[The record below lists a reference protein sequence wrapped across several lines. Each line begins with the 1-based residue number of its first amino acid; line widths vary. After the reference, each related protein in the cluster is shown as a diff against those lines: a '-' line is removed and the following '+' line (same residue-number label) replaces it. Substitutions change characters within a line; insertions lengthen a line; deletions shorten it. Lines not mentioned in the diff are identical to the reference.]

1 MARAASFASAG
12 SVVAVP
18 TVRGHATPVSATG
31 AICAGAA
38 RSGPS
43 CGAML
48 PSARSAAAAT
58 RRPASRPP
66 TISDSSRAQTVQRLA
81 RSSGSMVA
89 VHLPARHPDCSGG
102 VTPQARES
110 TSSATVLC
118 RTPRMRGIAHP
129 RWRLTGSVRFREPG
143 GRRWSSSAGG
153 TGQMPDN
160 DQRRGVE
167 ARGADH
173 SGAARGRGVRIGRTA
188 VTGWAL
194 ASVLVVAGFGTAMG
208 ATPVAVAQ
216 PVAVADATD
225 TSRDP
230 RRGCRPRPPR
240 PAAYG
245 RSGQPVRGTAGPA
258 DDRPG
263 ALAGRHRDRCTAGRY
278 GRRHRLGPRG
288 PAAPGRVHRRTPRT
302 SAPPPPSGRRS
313 PRSGSRTSGAA
324 TGPPTATP
332 ASTARA

>member
-31 AICAGAA
+31 AICAGAV

-66 TISDSSRAQTVQRLA
+66 TISDSSRARTVQRLA
-81 RSSGSMVA
+81 RSSGSMVV
-89 VHLPARHPDCSGG
+89 VHRPARHPDCSGG

-110 TSSATVLC
+110 TSPATVLC

-153 TGQMPDN
+153 TGQMPDI

-167 ARGADH
+167 ARGADD
-173 SGAARGRGVRIGRTA
+173 SGAARGRAVRIGRTA

-216 PVAVADATD
+216 PVAVADTAD
-225 TSRDP
+225 TAGTSTGAVGLDP
-230 RRGCRPRPPR
+230 LALLPTADPVSPSAVLPDLPTIGPAPS
-240 PAAYG
+240 PAATE
-245 RSGQPVRGTAGPA
+245 TAAPQ
-258 DDRPG
+258 PG
-263 ALAGRHRDRCTAGRY
+263 AGAR
-278 GRRHRLGPRG
+278 RLGPRG
-288 PAAPGRVHRRTPRT
+288 PAAPGGVHDGRPGRPRRRRHQDGARPDR
-302 SAPPPPSGRRS
+302 APVRLGRQRA
-313 PRSGSRTSGAA
+313 R
-324 TGPPTATP
+324 PTATP